1 MVNNNI
7 SLSSFEN
14 TLSEIPNNAIIGLGT
29 GRTVSLFFKNKLLN
43 YLVTNHFV
51 ASSYDSEVMAKEHGI
66 QVLSLSSVD
75 SIDFYFDGADFIDPN
90 NQLAIKGYGGALFK
104 EKICYLKSKKTFFIV
119 TKEKLSGN
127 ISEKLIPF
135 EVHIQAL
142 DIFKSKLNQL
152 GIQHQIRNVNSG
164 KFGFAIT
171 ENGFLLV
178 DIKMEE
184 FKIDLVTE
192 LTSLP
197 GVLCHGIF
205 YEREFSTLVI
215 DI

>member
-1 MVNNNI
+1 M
-7 SLSSFEN
+7 
-14 TLSEIPNNAIIGLGT
+14 
-29 GRTVSLFFKNKLLN
+29 
-43 YLVTNHFV
+43 